1 MHMRRFF
8 RSTVGKTLLFLIIIL
23 SLCIGVASAALAYLL
38 VSENIYDQGED
49 ELIEQYLIGE
59 VSRAGEQALWNS
71 MENHEDQELIPL
83 EILDADGEVKARS
96 SAMDTIA
103 DHNNISDYRIYDF
116 WYWGYPVYSDV
127 YDSQFAD
134 EYDKIIYYNL
144 AYVGTM
150 IPPEPQQDPQDGQED
165 EHQVFEIK
173 AYINFAEPYS
183 FEAKLMFLL
192 IHMINTLKYAVYPIG
207 IISALICLF
216 AFIAL
221 MSASGHRSDREEL
234 VPGLFFAIP
243 YDLIAAGTVF
253 LAVIPWMIAP
263 YIEQMGDM
271 VILPA
276 LVIVGLIA
284 IYDITLFLG
293 LCMSFSS
300 RLKQHVLVSN
310 TIIYKCLVL
319 IWRVIRWIFGRV
331 KAFFSWIA
339 YLVSNMHLVVKTVIA
354 AALFCLIN
362 SFCMNVFRFDSDMFF
377 WTTSLLMLT
386 ASGLVILVSISL
398 RKLQKGGEA
407 IASGDLAYH
416 IDTARL
422 FGDMKRHGENLNS
435 ISKGMTRAVEQQLKS
450 ERMKTELITNVSHD
464 LKTPLTS
471 IVNYSGL
478 IGQEQTDNPRITE
491 YAEVLVRQ
499 SEKLKRLIEDLVE
512 ASKLSTG
519 NLEIE
524 PVPCDAG
531 MFIGQAWGEYEDK
544 MTEAGLTLV
553 TKMPEE
559 EIRIMADSRRM
570 WRVFDNLMN
579 NICKYSQSG
588 TRVYLSLQKEKKRS
602 GQEQA
607 VIVFKNTSREPLDIS
622 ADELMERFV
631 RGDSAR
637 NTEGNGLGLS
647 IARSLV
653 ELQGGIFE
661 LDVDGDLFKVTLRF
675 PMIM

>member
-8 RSTVGKTLLFLIIIL
+8 RSTVGKTLLFLVIIL
-23 SLCIGVASAALAYLL
+23 SLCIGAASAALAYLL

-59 VSRAGEQALWNS
+59 VSRAGEQVLWNS

-83 EILDADGEVKARS
+83 EILDADGEPKARS
-96 SAMDTIA
+96 SAMHTIA

-127 YDSQFAD
+127 YDSRSTD

-150 IPPEPQQDPQDGQED
+150 IPPQPQQDPQDEQEN

-183 FEAKLMFLL
+183 FEAKLMFFL
-192 IHMINTLKYAVYPIG
+192 IHLINTLKYAVYPIG

-253 LAVIPWMIAP
+253 LAVIPLMIAP

-284 IYDITLFLG
+284 IYELALVLG

-310 TIIYKCLVL
+310 TVIYKVLVL
-319 IWRVIRWIFGRV
+319 IWRVIRWIFGKV

-339 YLVSNMHLVVKTVIA
+339 YLVSNMHLVVRTVIA
-354 AALFCLIN
+354 VMLFCLIN

-377 WTTSLLMLT
+377 WTTSFLMLT

-471 IVNYSGL
+471 IVNYAGL
-478 IGQEQTDNPRITE
+478 IGQEQTDNPRIAE

-588 TRVYLSLQKEKKRS
+588 TRVYLSLRKEKKN
-602 GQEQA
+602 GGPEQA
-607 VIVFKNTSREPLDIS
+607 VITFKNTSREPLDIS

>member
-1 MHMRRFF
+1 MRKFI
-8 RSTVGKTLLFLIIIL
+8 RSTAGKTFLFIVIIM
-23 SLCIGVASAALAYLL
+23 SLCVGAASAGLACLM
-38 VSENIYDQGED
+38 VWDEAYDRSED
-49 ELIEQYLIGE
+49 ELIEQYLSEEIGL
-59 VSRAGEQALWNS
+59 AGENTLRNT
-71 MENHEDQELIPL
+71 MENYEFPVRIPL
-83 EILDADGEVKARS
+83 VLLDSNGKVIAKSE
-96 SAMDTIA
+96 AMDTIESYNSY
-103 DHNNISDYRIYDF
+103 DDYRLYDM
-116 WYWGYPVYSDV
+116 WYWGYPHDVVYAETEKEQGETLS
-127 YDSQFAD
+127 YTFLYAG
-134 EYDKIIYYNL
+134 K
-144 AYVGTM
+144 M
-150 IPPEPQQDPQDGQED
+150 IPPESEQADRED
-165 EHQVFEIK
+165 HPVFEVK
-173 AYINFAEPYS
+173 AYIDFKNPYS
-183 FEAKLMFLL
+183 FEARLVFML
-192 IHMINTLKYAVYPIG
+192 IHIAYDLKYAVYPIG

-221 MSASGHRSDREEL
+221 MSASGHRADREEL

-243 YDLIAAGTVF
+243 FDLIAAGTMF
-253 LAVIPWMIAP
+253 LGVIPWMAGLSIGQEGGVFAVV
-263 YIEQMGDM
+263 MFTL
-271 VILPA
+271 IL
-276 LVIVGLIA
+276 
-284 IYDITLFLG
+284 IYDVVLFLG

-300 RLKQHVLVSN
+300 RLKQHALVSN
-310 TIIYKCLVL
+310 TIIYKVL
-319 IWRVIRWIFGRV
+319 AFLWHVILWVLGRIR
-331 KAFFSWIA
+331 AFFSWA
-339 YLVSNMHLVVKTVIA
+339 GYLFSNMHLVVKTVIVTM
-354 AALFCLIN
+354 LFCLIN
-362 SFCMNVFRFDSDMFF
+362 SYCINVFRFDGDMFF
-377 WTTSLLMLT
+377 LSSTFLMLT
-386 ASGLVILVSISL
+386 ASVLVILTAISL

-407 IASGDLAYH
+407 IASGDLAYRV
-416 IDTARL
+416 DTARL
-422 FGDMKRHGENLNS
+422 LGPMRRHGENLNS
-435 ISKGMTRAVEQQLKS
+435 ISQGMTQAVERQLKS

-471 IVNYSGL
+471 IVNYAGL
-478 IGQEQTDNPRITE
+478 ISQEPSDNPKITE
-491 YAEVLVRQ
+491 YSEVLIRQ

-544 MTEAGLTLV
+544 MTEAGLSLV

-588 TRVYLSLQKEKKRS
+588 TRVYLSLQKEKTGGKD
-602 GQEQA
+602 QA
-607 VIVFKNTSREPLDIS
+607 VITFKNTSREPLDIS

-631 RGDSAR
+631 RGDSSR

-675 PMIM
+675 PVIM